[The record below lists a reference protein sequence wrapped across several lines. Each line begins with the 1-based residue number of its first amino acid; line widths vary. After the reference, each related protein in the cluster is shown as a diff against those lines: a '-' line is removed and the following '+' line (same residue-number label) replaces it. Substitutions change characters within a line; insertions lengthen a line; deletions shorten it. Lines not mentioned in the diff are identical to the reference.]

1 MNLNRLHRVIVLFL
15 YLLGRS
21 DAAEP
26 LPNFDFTQPEV
37 VAEWTALNDI
47 SLIEAATEGMRIRL
61 SGSDPYI
68 AGPARDYP
76 EATPLWV
83 LLKLKAPE
91 SGLAQIFYYT
101 DQLGTAEER
110 SVRFPVVGGDWREI
124 TVPVP
129 ALGKGTYLRFDPPG
143 KEGTVT
149 VASIELQKRILLEQP
164 PWPQPFPPRIAVNAR
179 DEPWVVKSG
188 DLEIVQGDTFIE
200 DFFVLIENEPFAA
213 GFTQFNIG
221 YLNDY
226 SEQRWM
232 NSHQSSAPESFEAI
246 EGGGFESVFYLNDL
260 DEGIWRIRRRMVPS
274 GSDGA
279 INVETTITVDKDLN
293 IIHLPMF
300 AVLPGIGTFG
310 ESKKQG
316 LFAGLE
322 YLDDEPSSSTADIEF
337 PGSQRQV
344 PDNLKITFP
353 LMAIAAEGRYL
364 GLIWEMAPHFSA
376 MFDSPDRLFRSG
388 GHIMGVLF
396 PGSDGTNRVEGNLLP
411 YDGVILKANEPLTL
425 KATLIGGRGESV
437 VAAIQKYI
445 ELKGLPEPPDI
456 GMDFEGYVR
465 LMAKGWLD
473 SGIREDGRFRHAIWP
488 HDTGVGPAAD
498 AVAMMEWL
506 ASQTDNEELAARL
519 TEAASESLSEVPTGS
534 YALSHVS
541 HIHYPVVPLLHN
553 HIEENVNSLFGHTKT
568 LIARFDDQNRVLYQR
583 SDRFDFGTTHWEPDA
598 NGLTATSVERLLMEA
613 AFIGDRD
620 LLDDAI
626 KKLCD
631 LDRFDNSVCRGAQTW
646 EVPLH
651 TPDILAAAY
660 LVGAYTMGY
669 ELTGDEAFLTRAK
682 YWAWTGV
689 PFIYLRAPVDGP
701 IGLYAT
707 IPVLGATHWKAP
719 NWMGLP
725 VQWCGLVYS
734 HALYHLSRQDPNGPW
749 KQIADG
755 ITASGIQQTYPI
767 DDPDYPGLLPDSVS
781 LRPQI
786 RNLAAINPGTLQA
799 NAPYFFDRPDIYDFA
814 AFPESGVLVH
824 APGRITKKKEDD
836 ESLSFDIEGWSSEP
850 FTIRILGAPEGSR
863 VKIDGVQAA
872 EGEEIIH
879 VQLKGNATVELRLSM

>member
-1 MNLNRLHRVIVLFL
+1 MTFHAVASENLVL
-15 YLLGRS
+15 
-21 DAAEP
+21 
-26 LPNFDFTQPEV
+26 FDFTQPEV
-37 VAEWTALNDI
+37 VDEWTPLHDV
-47 SLIEAATEGMRIRL
+47 SGIESASEGMRIHL

-76 EATPLWV
+76 KETPLWV
-83 LLKLKAPE
+83 IVKLRVPV

-101 DQLGTAEER
+101 GQLGTAEER
-110 SVRFPVVGGDWREI
+110 SVRFPVVGGDWSEI
-124 TVPVP
+124 KVPVP

-149 VASIELQKRILLEQP
+149 LASIEFQERILLEEP
-164 PWPQPFPPRIAVNAR
+164 KWPQPFPPRVAVNSR
-179 DEPWVVKSG
+179 EEPWSVKSG
-188 DLEIVQGDTFIE
+188 LLEIVQGDTFIE
-200 DFFVLIENEPFAA
+200 DYYVLVENEPFAA

-221 YLNDY
+221 YLTDFG
-226 SEQRWM
+226 EQRWM
-232 NSHQSSAPESFEAI
+232 NSHQSSAPESFEAV

-260 DEGIWRIRRRMVPS
+260 DEGIWRIRRKMVPAEI
-274 GSDGA
+274 DGA
-279 INVETTITVDKDLN
+279 INVETTIAVDKDRDV
-293 IIHLPMF
+293 IHLPMF
-300 AVLPGIGTFG
+300 AVLPGVGTFG

-353 LMAIAAEGRYL
+353 LTAIQAEGRYL

-376 MFDSPDRLFRSG
+376 LFDSPDRLFRSG

-396 PGSDGTNRVEGNLLP
+396 PGSDGTNREEGNLLP
-411 YDGVILKANEPLTL
+411 YDGVVLKANEPLTL

-437 VAAIQKYI
+437 VPAIQKYI
-445 ELKGLPEPPDI
+445 ELMGLPDPPDI

-473 SGIREDGRFRHAIWP
+473 SRIRENGRFRHAIWP
-488 HDTGVGPAAD
+488 HETGVGPAAD

-506 ASQTDNEELAARL
+506 ASQTEDEELAARL

-534 YALSHVS
+534 YATSHVS

-553 HIEENVNSLFGHTKT
+553 HVEENLQSLIGHAKT
-568 LIARFDDQNRVLYQR
+568 LIPRFNDQNRVLYQR
-583 SDRFDFGTTHWEPDA
+583 SERFDFGTTHWEPDA

-626 KKLCD
+626 QKLCG

-669 ELTGDEAFLTRAK
+669 ELTGDETFLNRAK

-689 PFIYLRAPVDGP
+689 PFIYLRSPVDGP

-707 IPVLGATHWKAP
+707 VPVLGATHWKAP

-734 HALYHLSRQDPNGPW
+734 HALYHLAREDPNGPW
-749 KQIADG
+749 KKIADG
-755 ITASGIQQTYPI
+755 ITASGIQQTYPSG
-767 DDPDYPGLLPDSVS
+767 DPDYPGLLPDSVT

-799 NAPYFFDRPDIYDFA
+799 NAPYYFDHSDIYDFA

-824 APGRITKKKEDD
+824 APGRITDEKEK
-836 ESLSFDIEGWSSEP
+836 ERGVSFKIEGWPNEP
-850 FTIRILGAPEGSR
+850 YIIRILGAP
-863 VKIDGVQAA
+863 DGTTATMDQQTAAA
-872 EGEEIIH
+872 ENGGVIRL
-879 VQLKGNATVELRLSM
+879 QGKGKVGVELSW